1 MYRILS
7 CLVVE
12 HDWRLVLLAG
22 TICFLASLTAISL
35 FYRARAARGRSRAV
49 WILTAGVATGSGIW
63 ATHFIA
69 MLAYEPGV
77 ATAYHLGLTIASLV
91 AAVAVTSI
99 GLGIAATVSNG
110 WSAPVGGGI
119 VGGGIACMHYL
130 GMFALQLPGR
140 VTWSLDLV
148 VVSVVFGIL
157 FGTAS
162 LMVSIRRDDI
172 RTTIGAALLLTFAI
186 VSHHFT

>member
-1 MYRILS
+1 S
-7 CLVVE
+7 
-12 HDWRLVLLAG
+12 
-22 TICFLASLTAISL
+22 
-35 FYRARAARGRSRAV
+35 AA
-49 WILTAGVATGSGIW
+49 VATGSGIW

-99 GLGIAATVSNG
+99 GLGIAATASNV

-148 VVSVVFGIL
+148 VLSVLFGIL
-157 FGTAS
+157 FG
-162 LMVSIRRDDI
+162 
-172 RTTIGAALLLTFAI
+172 AAWLFGSVQREHI
-186 VSHHFT
+186 